1 MPTVQDPTGREWIIE
16 EIGLTTNTARLRPD
30 DPLLALNLSTLRV
43 HSGSESFVVSI
54 GGGWCELSNA
64 DLWARLARARELKG
78 RWR

>member
-16 EIGLTTNTARLRPD
+16 EIGLTANTAVHRPD

-43 HSGSESFVVSI
+43 HSGTESFVVSI
-54 GGGWCELSNA
+54 GREWRELSNA
-64 DLWARLARARELKG
+64 DLWTRLARARELKG